1 VGSIAGRIAQGGH
14 FPCFDSTNECFTPL
28 MSGGSTASSA
38 QSTHARET
46 GSVLFY
52 DGPLHAAH
60 VVPCLMPLIVIRLFE
75 MIQIRRDN

>member
-1 VGSIAGRIAQGGH
+1 
-14 FPCFDSTNECFTPL
+14 
-28 MSGGSTASSA
+28 MSSGSTASSP

-52 DGPLHAAH
+52 DGPLPAAH
-60 VVPCLMPLIVIRLFE
+60 VVPYLMPVIVIRLLE